1 MGLWSSKV
9 SQIAFSYN
17 FQTGG
22 AMTKDGTTLP
32 ASRIPKKKR
41 SGEEKKVHFLDSDI
55 DQSENILRDTFSSQF
70 SEDFLPVDESEED
83 N

>member
-1 MGLWSSKV
+1 MRLWSSKV

-32 ASRIPKKKR
+32 ASRIPKKDW
-41 SGEEKKVHFLDSDI
+41 SPGEE
-55 DQSENILRDTFSSQF
+55 ENDGNPSVVVYITDRCLRFSSVTF
-70 SEDFLPVDESEED
+70 
-83 N
+83 